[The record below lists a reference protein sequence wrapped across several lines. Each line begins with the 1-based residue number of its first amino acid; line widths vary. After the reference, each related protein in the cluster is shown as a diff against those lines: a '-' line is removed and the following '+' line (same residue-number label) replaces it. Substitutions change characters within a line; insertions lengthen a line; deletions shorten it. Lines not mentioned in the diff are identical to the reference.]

1 MVIMDIDKSRKK
13 GSESLSKRILSFL
26 LAALMLLCVA
36 GCDGQT
42 ASDLLGNKSEDYS
55 GEVPID
61 DIDSATVISTMTLT
75 VTALTVN
82 SVDLPEFSTP
92 SEVIGT
98 CRDAILNY
106 MLTSDYSRFGSNTK
120 LLSEIA
126 QQYPDMTV
134 TAAIGTKD
142 YESTLYTLFGY
153 SGTVRHSETKRFS
166 YLSKVTAYVPTAPAT
181 VSNVALDI
189 QSAIETEHTY
199 QMSFFAMLEDEI
211 SPLYTALF
219 VKKDDGMYLQS
230 LSKGKGEKVNV
241 SLDTT
246 VS

>member
-1 MVIMDIDKSRKK
+1 MKK
-13 GSESLSKRILSFL
+13 RVLAFFL
-26 LAALMLLCVA
+26 AMLILLCSA
-36 GCDGQT
+36 GCGEE
-42 ASDLLGNKSEDYS
+42 AANDLLNGKAEDYS
-55 GEVPID
+55 SEKPIG
-61 DIDSATVISTMTLT
+61 DIDSATVISTMTMT

-82 SVDLPEFSTP
+82 SIDLPEFSSP
-92 SEVIGT
+92 SEIVGT

-106 MLTSDYSRFGSNTK
+106 LLATDYSRFSSNTK

-134 TAAIGTKD
+134 TAAIGMKD
-142 YESTLYTLFGY
+142 YESAVYQLFGY

-166 YLSKVTAYVPTAPAT
+166 YLSKVTAYIPTAPAT
-181 VSNVALDI
+181 ASDVALDI
-189 QSAIETEHTY
+189 QSAVETEHTY

-211 SPLYTALF
+211 SPLYTAVF
-219 VKKDDGMYLQS
+219 IKKDDGMYLRS
-230 LSKGKGEKVNV
+230 LSKGKGEKVTV